1 MSLDTFQG
9 ARCFGEATARF
20 ECVPSA
26 LHLFQ
31 NVARFGCPN
40 LRFGLAVVL
49 GYVVLDALLEF
60 PNIVKDAAA
69 HALVGE
75 IAEEAFYLVEPG
87 GTGGSEMQVEARMLL
102 EPGPYLGG
110 LMRRVVVQDQVD
122 VLVAR
127 CLLMDQL

>member
-1 MSLDTFQG
+1 MLYPGERPAGLDGGRMAAASRTERIGLGEAVHWLGFSRKMSLDTFQC

-31 NVARFGCPN
+31 NVAGFGCPN
-40 LRFGLAVVL
+40 IRFGVAVVL
-49 GYVVLDALLEF
+49 GDVVLDGLLEF

-75 IAEEAFYLVEPG
+75 SAEEAFWLLEPG
-87 GTGGSEMQVEARMLL
+87 GTGGRE
-102 EPGPYLGG
+102 
-110 LMRRVVVQDQVD
+110 
-122 VLVAR
+122 
-127 CLLMDQL
+127 